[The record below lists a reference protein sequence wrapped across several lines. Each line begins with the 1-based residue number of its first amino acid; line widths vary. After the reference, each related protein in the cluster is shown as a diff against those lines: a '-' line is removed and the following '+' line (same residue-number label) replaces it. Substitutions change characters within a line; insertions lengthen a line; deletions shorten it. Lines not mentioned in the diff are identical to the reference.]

1 MVLAILALIFVLVGL
16 KAVIEWTVS
25 LVKWLDRIGGKR

>member
-1 MVLAILALIFVLVGL
+1 MIPAILVLILVLVGL
-16 KAVIEWTVS
+16 KAVIEWIVS

>member
-1 MVLAILALIFVLVGL
+1 MLEILALIFAWVGL
-16 KAVIEWTVS
+16 KAVVKWTVG